1 MNAAGDSQRG
11 DDDVGGGDVGADVG
25 NGAEDANSGDG
36 GELLHGGLQR
46 LKAGDIVTVPLS
58 VSPSN
63 GAFRV
68 ILRFKRCGS
77 TVQRFVGTLNVDSRI
92 EALKQRWGLIRE
104 PKIVESNGWSWV
116 TASP

>member
-1 MNAAGDSQRG
+1 MTNDIAKTSPAALPTRDREATMTQNSAAG
-11 DDDVGGGDVGADVG
+11 
-25 NGAEDANSGDG
+25 GAE
-36 GELLHGGLQR
+36 LRKLR